1 MKRFFNILLTAMAM
15 LAVFLFSAFAAMRL
29 AIHGREVEVPNLA
42 GLTLQEASART
53 SHLGLSLRLE
63 NKFYSTDVPSGHILG
78 QFPAPGATVRSE
90 WPIRV
95 TESIGAQE
103 VSIPDVTGQPERP
116 ASLALRRA
124 SLELGTLASIAAP
137 GDPGVVLA
145 QTPPPNASGVDR
157 PRVSLLLSEPVS
169 ASPEAFV
176 MPQLTGLSLSTAI
189 ARASAAGLRIAAAE
203 EAAPSASGASTG
215 TAPPANTYHDSFFVG
230 APPQRPRPTLNRSP
244 HPQPPPPP
252 ESSPASPYPRAT
264 ASSGAS
270 PSASPS
276 LTSRAHEPRVDPP
289 FNAPKR
295 PHRTRR
301 KDALPAAFATA
312 HPAPSTPTA
321 HPPAA
326 DPRPAS
332 S

>member
-42 GLTLQEASART
+42 GLTLQEASAKT

-116 ASLALRRA
+116 ASLALRRS
-124 SLELGTLASIAAP
+124 SLELGTLASVAAP

-145 QTPPPNASGVDR
+145 QSPPPNASGVDR

-176 MPQLTGLSLSTAI
+176 MPQLTGLPLPTAI
-189 ARASAAGLRIAAAE
+189 ARANAAGLRIAAAE
-203 EAAPSASGASTG
+203 EGAPSAPGNSTG
-215 TAPPANTYHDSFFVG
+215 AAPTANAYHDSFFVG
-230 APPQRPRPTLNRSP
+230 APPQ
-244 HPQPPPPP
+244 
-252 ESSPASPYPRAT
+252 SS
-264 ASSGAS
+264 
-270 PSASPS
+270 
-276 LTSRAHEPRVDPP
+276 TSTYTQAI
-289 FNAPKR
+289 
-295 PHRTRR
+295 
-301 KDALPAAFATA
+301 
-312 HPAPSTPTA
+312 PAPTTAFTPGIVA
-321 HPPAA
+321 GQSPPAGH
-326 DPRPAS
+326 RVVRGES
-332 S
+332 VRLTITH